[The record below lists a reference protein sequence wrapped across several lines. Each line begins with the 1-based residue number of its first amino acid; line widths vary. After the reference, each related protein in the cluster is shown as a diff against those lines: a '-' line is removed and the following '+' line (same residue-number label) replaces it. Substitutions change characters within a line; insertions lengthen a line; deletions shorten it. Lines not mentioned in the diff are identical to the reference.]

1 MSRPSVLVC
10 DDSPTMRLALRRTL
24 TQGGVAVTGEA
35 ATGQEAVAM
44 ARSLKPDLISMD
56 VMLPD
61 LDGFQAT
68 RAILADG
75 PARIVMVSAA
85 GEALQTDLSFRA
97 LQCGA
102 LDLVEKPEA
111 GEPDGL
117 ASWGRALAERLVLLA
132 ALPLGLRAP
141 AGASTLPRRPFQS
154 PHRVAAFGIAVSTGG
169 PPALA
174 QLLKGLDP
182 GLSYPVLVAQH
193 IAPGFAPGLA
203 RWLAGQTRLPVRL
216 AAGGEIPAP
225 GVVWLAADRTDLV
238 LTGDGRLG
246 ASPNAQGLCPNGD
259 RLLASLASLLG
270 RNCAGAVLTG
280 MGADGAQGLLA
291 MKRAGALT
299 FAQDSASCVVDGMPA
314 AAVAAGG
321 TELRLSLEE
330 LGFVMAELGR

>member
-1 MSRPSVLVC
+1 MSKPTVLVC
-10 DDSPTMRLALRRTL
+10 DDSTTMRLALRRTL
-24 TQGGVAVTGEA
+24 ALGGLEVAGEA
-35 ATGQEAVAM
+35 ATGREAVDLAQ
-44 ARSLKPDLISMD
+44 RLKPDLISMD

-68 RAILADG
+68 RAILAGG

-102 LDLVEKPEA
+102 MDLVEKPDTA
-111 GEPDGL
+111 DPGVL
-117 ASWGRALAERLVLLA
+117 AQWGRALAERLASLA
-132 ALPLGLRAP
+132 SLPLGRPAP
-141 AGASTLPRRPFQS
+141 ASPSPLPRRPFRAR
-154 PHRVAAFGIAVSTGG
+154 HKVAAFGIAVSTGG

-174 QLLKGLDP
+174 QLLKGLKP

-193 IAPGFAPGLA
+193 IAPGFTPGLA
-203 RWLAGQTRLPVRL
+203 RWLAGQTQLDVRL
-216 AAGGEIPAP
+216 AEGGEIPAP
-225 GVVWLAADRTDLV
+225 GVVWLAKDRTDLV
-238 LTGDGRLG
+238 LAGDGSLTTP
-246 ASPNAQGLCPNGD
+246 ANPAGLCPNGD
-259 RLLASLASLLG
+259 RLLGSLASHLG
-270 RNCAGAVLTG
+270 ANSAGAVLTG

-299 FAQDSASCVVDGMPA
+299 FAQDHASCVVDGMPA

-321 TELRLSLEE
+321 TEQRLNLEE

>member
-1 MSRPSVLVC
+1 
-10 DDSPTMRLALRRTL
+10 MRLALRRTL
-24 TQGGVAVTGEA
+24 WQGGVAVLGEA
-35 ATGQEAVAM
+35 ATGREAVAM
-44 ARSLKPDLISMD
+44 AKRLRPDLISMD

-61 LDGFQAT
+61 LDGFEAT
-68 RAILADG
+68 RAILAEG

-102 LDLVEKPEA
+102 LDLVEKPENRDA
-111 GEPDGL
+111 DSL
-117 ASWGRALAERLVLLA
+117 AVWGKALAERLILLA
-132 ALPLGLRAP
+132 SQPLGRPAP
-141 AGASTLPRRPFQS
+141 AAPVALQRRPFQA

-174 QLLKGLDP
+174 QLLKGLP
-182 GLSYPVLVAQH
+182 PSLNYPVLVAQH
-193 IAPGFAPGLA
+193 IAPGFAAGLA
-203 RWLAGQTRLPVRL
+203 RWLAGQTQLPVQL
-216 AAGGEIPAP
+216 AEGGEVPTP
-225 GVVWLAADRTDLV
+225 GVVWLAKDRTDLV
-238 LTGDGRLG
+238 LTGDGRL
-246 ASPNAQGLCPNGD
+246 AAAPNPHGLCPNGD

-291 MKRAGALT
+291 MKRVGALT
-299 FAQDSASCVVDGMPA
+299 FAQDSASCVVDGMPS

-321 TELRLSLEE
+321 AELRLNLEE

>member
-1 MSRPSVLVC
+1 MSQPTVLVC
-10 DDSPTMRLALRRTL
+10 DDSATMRLAIRRAL
-24 TQGGVAVTGEA
+24 LQGGVAVLAEA
-35 ATGQEAVAM
+35 ATGREAVELAK
-44 ARSLKPDLISMD
+44 RLKPDLISMD

-61 LDGFQAT
+61 LDGFLAT
-68 RAILADG
+68 QAILAEG

-85 GEALQTDLSFRA
+85 GEALQADLSFRA
-97 LQCGA
+97 LQSGA

-111 GEPDGL
+111 RDPEGL
-117 ASWGRALAERLVLLA
+117 AQWGRALAERLTLLA
-132 ALPLGLRAP
+132 VQPLGRRGP
-141 AGASTLPRRPFQS
+141 AIPAAVQRRPFRA

-174 QLLKGLDP
+174 QLLKSLAP
-182 GLSYPVLVAQH
+182 SLNYPVLVAQH

-203 RWLAGQTRLPVRL
+203 RWLAGQTQLPVRL
-216 AAGGEIPAP
+216 AEGGELPTP
-225 GVVWLAADRTDLV
+225 GVVWLAKDRTDLV
-238 LTGDGRLG
+238 LTGDGRLC
-246 ASPNAQGLCPNGD
+246 AAPNGQGLCPNGD
-259 RLLASLASLLG
+259 RLLSSLASLLG

-280 MGADGAQGLLA
+280 MGADGAEGLLA